1 LLEKPVFL
9 VECKISFCILPL
21 ETERVPSADGK
32 EVDNIMSNM
41 ARTAEIFEQHGDFI
55 RRVLRYRIGDEAL
68 VDDLYQDFFLSLVAR
83 PIPAD
88 VRNVKNYLYRA
99 IINDSFDAVRRVE
112 QYQDRIQRYSK
123 RIENPIN
130 KDRPENALIE
140 NEETEKMLR
149 MIELLLPSSESRS
162 VTLRFKNDNSIGE
175 VAKQMA
181 VNKRSVSRYISVGL
195 RKIRQLLVEKG
206 GA

>member
-1 LLEKPVFL
+1 
-9 VECKISFCILPL
+9 
-21 ETERVPSADGK
+21 
-32 EVDNIMSNM
+32 MSNL
-41 ARTAEIFEQHGDFI
+41 ARATEVFSLHGDFI
-55 RRVLRYRIGDEAL
+55 RAIMRYRVGDESL

-130 KDRPENALIE
+130 KDRLENALIE
-140 NEETEKMLR
+140 NEEMEKMFR
-149 MIELLLPSSESRS
+149 MVELLLPPSESRA
-162 VTLRFKNDNSIGE
+162 VTMKFKNDSSIGE

-195 RKIRQLLVEKG
+195 RKIRQFIVEKEG
-206 GA
+206 T